1 MVMVQRAAVIEAE
14 SAINAMIERVRS
26 PKPVQAQGMA
36 LAERIL
42 TNADGSPLYNVSE
55 PGTLRREMRGAASAL
70 DTHDAQSDQL
80 PIAA

>member
-1 MVMVQRAAVIEAE
+1 VVIDAK

-42 TNADGSPLYNVSE
+42 TNADGSPLYNASE
-55 PGTLRREMRGAASAL
+55 PGTLRREMRGAAAAL
-70 DTHDAQSDQL
+70 ETDDAQSHQL